1 MRRPRA
7 HTLLPIAAL
16 ALATLAAAP
25 TPATAAVRTAT
36 AVATQPNGDAVA
48 NLWEWNWRSVTSEC
62 TDRLGPAGFGGVQ
75 VAPPA
80 ESVSI
85 PDKGHPWWE
94 VYQPVSYKLESRFG
108 TRAEFAAMATACHN
122 AGVRVIADTVVNH
135 MAGSNNTV
143 TSGYAGS
150 TFDPSGYAYPAVPY
164 TRSDFHHPGDGC
176 PTSSGG
182 INDWNDATQVQNCE
196 LVSLSDLYTQ
206 KDEVRAKIATYL
218 NDLVSLGVDGFR
230 VDAAKHV
237 PQADFA
243 AILAKVGSTTWQ
255 HTRPYVAQE
264 VMPGGSGVLAPSAF
278 EENGSLLDF
287 VYAYKMKE
295 QFNGDIAN
303 LKTFGTSWGIEPSDK
318 SYAMITNHDLE
329 RNGSTLTYKD
339 ASYKPA
345 TYFMLAWPHGVPQVY
360 DGFTFSNNDASPPA
374 DSSGKVTDAN
384 CSSWQCV
391 HRDQGVVG
399 LVGWRNTAG
408 TAPVANWSSP
418 ASNVIAFS
426 RGAKGWL
433 AINNSA
439 SPSTAT
445 YTTGLPDG
453 GYCDVVTGT
462 ATTSGCT
469 GTKVTVSG
477 GQATV
482 TVPAKS
488 AVALHVNATT
498 TGGGTTPPPTTTTTV
513 YVHKDVG
520 WGNRITIRGSVAPL
534 SWSTGKDCV
543 NQSAALWK
551 CTIDGIPSGTSL
563 EYKPLIN
570 DTTWSTGANFTTTA
584 GQTTDI
590 YPTF

>member
-7 HTLLPIAAL
+7 HTLLPATAL
-16 ALATLAAAP
+16 TLAALTA
-25 TPATAAVRTAT
+25 PATATT
-36 AVATQPNGDAVA
+36 TATQPNGDAVA
-48 NLWEWNWRSVTSEC
+48 NLWEWNWRSVAAEC
-62 TDRLGPAGFGGVQ
+62 TDHLGPAGFGGVQ

-80 ESVSI
+80 ESVSL

-94 VYQPVSYKLESRFG
+94 VYQPVSYKLESRLG
-108 TRAEFAAMATACHN
+108 TRAEFAAMVTACHN

-143 TSGYAGS
+143 TTGYAGS
-150 TFDPSGYAYPAVPY
+150 TFDPAGYAYPAVPY
-164 TRSDFHHPGDGC
+164 SRSDFHHPGDGC

-182 INDWNDATQVQNCE
+182 INDWNDPAQVQNCE

-206 KDEVRAKIATYL
+206 KDEVRAKIAAYL

-243 AILAKVGSTTWQ
+243 AILAKVNNTTWQ

-264 VMPGGSGVLAPSAF
+264 VVPGGSGVLAPAAF
-278 EENGSLLDF
+278 EENGSVLDF

-295 QFNGDIAN
+295 AFNGDIAG

-318 SYAMITNHDLE
+318 SYAMVTNHDLE
-329 RNGSTLTYKD
+329 RNSSTLTYKD
-339 ASYKPA
+339 GAYKLA

-360 DGFTFSNNDASPPA
+360 DGFTFTNNDASPPA
-374 DSSGKVTDAN
+374 DSTGHVSDAS
-384 CSSWQCV
+384 CSSSWQCV
-391 HRDQGVVG
+391 HRDQGVIG
-399 LVGWRNTAG
+399 LVGWRNTVG
-408 TAPVANWSSP
+408 DAPVANWTSP

-433 AINNSA
+433 AINNSGAA
-439 SPSTAT
+439 STST

-453 GYCDVVTGT
+453 TYCDVITGT
-462 ATTSGCT
+462 TTCT
-469 GTKVTVSG
+469 KITVSG

-498 TGGGTTPPPTTTTTV
+498 TGGGTTTTV

-520 WGNRITIRGSVAPL
+520 WGNRVTIRGSVAPL
-534 SWSTGKDCV
+534 SWNAGKDCV

-551 CTIDGIPSGTSL
+551 CSVEGIPSGTSL

-570 DTTWSTGANFTTTA
+570 DSTWSTGANYKTTS
-584 GQTTDI
+584 GQTTGI